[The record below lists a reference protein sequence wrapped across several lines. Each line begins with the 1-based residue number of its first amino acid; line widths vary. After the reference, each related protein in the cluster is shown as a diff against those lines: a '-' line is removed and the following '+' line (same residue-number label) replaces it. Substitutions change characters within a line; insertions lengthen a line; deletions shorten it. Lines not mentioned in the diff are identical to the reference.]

1 MLTYA
6 LAVLAACANGLSS
19 VLQRK
24 ANKRVPQRENL
35 SPRLIGKLL
44 HEPVWLGGI
53 AALTAGFLLQASA
66 LGTGQLSLVE
76 PVLVLELPVA
86 LVLSARV
93 FAHRLGRSEWL
104 PAAGMTAGL
113 GGLLFLLAPA
123 SGTGSGERVHWYL
136 WVAGIGANLVLVG
149 GLTAWARSRPTGQAG
164 ERAHER
170 PVEEAGE
177 RAHGRPVEQG
187 RGRRDGVLR
196 AALLAIAAG
205 SAFGLTAAL
214 MKAMTVALA
223 RGQLFTSWPV
233 YAMVAA
239 GGLGMFLTQSALNA
253 GQLIATQPGLTLS
266 DPIISV
272 LWGVMIFHE
281 RVRLGW
287 YMLGE
292 LACAGVIVAA
302 VVALARSPLLSA
314 DEDAGEERGG
324 RRHPAAAAAG
334 EAA

>member
-1 MLTYA
+1 VLTYA

-24 ANKRVPQRENL
+24 ANKRVPQRESL
-35 SPRLIGKLL
+35 SPRLLWRLL
-44 HEPVWLGGI
+44 HEPVWLCGI
-53 AALTAGFLLQASA
+53 GALTAGFLLQASA

-93 FAHRLGRSEWL
+93 FRHRLGPAEWL

-123 SGTGSGERVHWYL
+123 SGTGVHVPWYL
-136 WVAGIGANLVLVG
+136 WLAGIGANLALVG
-149 GLTAWARSRPTGQAG
+149 GLTAWARSRPAGQPG
-164 ERAHER
+164 GPPGGQR
-170 PVEEAGE
+170 
-177 RAHGRPVEQG
+177 HGRPT
-187 RGRRDGVLR
+187 GVLR

-205 SAFGLTAAL
+205 SAFGLAAAL
-214 MKAMTVALA
+214 MKAMTIALA
-223 RGQLFTSWPV
+223 RGHLLTSWPV

-239 GGLGMFLTQSALNA
+239 GALGMFLTQSALNA

-266 DPIISV
+266 DPLVSV

-287 YMLGE
+287 YVLGE
-292 LACAGVIVAA
+292 LACAAVIVAA
-302 VVALARSPLLSA
+302 VVALARSPLLSGSEEA
-314 DEDAGEERGG
+314 GDASDTG
-324 RRHPAAAAAG
+324 RDRAPAAAG